1 MKTLQAVLIVITIVM
16 FSSCSKERLEGNG
29 QIVTE
34 VRTLKNFSGVINSGS
49 KHIHV
54 KHGSGFKVELRG
66 SSNLIPA
73 YHTEIINGN
82 LNLKYENV
90 NVRNDDLEVYV
101 TMPAIRRADLTGSG
115 KISINGSFPAQDYCE
130 ATVSGSGDIQVDGAF
145 DVDELDVTISGS
157 GRADLLSIK
166 SQRTEVLISGSGEAK
181 VNAIDHLK
189 VKISG
194 SGTTYY
200 TGNPTIESEIS
211 GSGRVVRY

>member
-1 MKTLQAVLIVITIVM
+1 MKTLRVVLIVTTIVL

-29 QIVTE
+29 RIVTE
-34 VRTLKNFSGVINSGS
+34 VRNLGNFSGVLNSGS

-54 KHGSGFKVELRG
+54 NYGSDYRVELRG

-73 YHTEIINGN
+73 YRTQIINGN
-82 LNLKYENV
+82 LNLSYEKV

-101 TMPAIRRADLTGSG
+101 TMPVIRRADLSGSG
-115 KISINGSFPAQDYCE
+115 KISINGSFPAQDYFECI
-130 ATVSGSGDIQVDGAF
+130 VSGSGDIQVYGGF
-145 DVDELDVTISGS
+145 DRNEVDVTISGS
-157 GRADLLSIK
+157 GRADLLNIK
-166 SQRTEVLISGSGEAK
+166 SQRTKVFISGSGEAK
-181 VNAIDHLK
+181 VNATDHLK

-194 SGTTYY
+194 SGSTYY